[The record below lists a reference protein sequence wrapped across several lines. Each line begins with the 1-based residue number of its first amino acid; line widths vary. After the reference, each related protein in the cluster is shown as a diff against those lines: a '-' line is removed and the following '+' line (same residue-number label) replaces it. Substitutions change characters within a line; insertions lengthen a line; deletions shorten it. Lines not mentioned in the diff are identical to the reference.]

1 MFVVEIT
8 FIVFSL
14 YLRVFFV
21 KESKQPTT
29 NNQPNCRGVAGYGT
43 TVAKQW
49 PNVVLDICGFCG
61 MEAAELVEAM
71 DEELEAKSGEI
82 WQRCV
87 FVPPYF
93 SDVYKGIL
101 LIHFHSKTKFH
112 LIEFHELC

>member
-29 NNQPNCRGVAGYGT
+29 NPSGRGVAGYGT

-61 MEAAELVEAM
+61 MEAAELVESM

-82 WQRCV
+82 
-87 FVPPYF
+87 
-93 SDVYKGIL
+93 
-101 LIHFHSKTKFH
+101 
-112 LIEFHELC
+112 